1 MLVQGK
7 AMHEER
13 LLFDRLHASVTQLWH
28 NSSAGPNGKHDL
40 PVSVSTFQKG
50 EGKKKDIAASSHV
63 KVQALW
69 HHSKYLLH
77 SFYIC
82 FPL

>member
-1 MLVQGK
+1 MRKDYCLTDSMLVLLNYGTIVLQGQM
-7 AMHEER
+7 ANMTY
-13 LLFDRLHASVTQLWH
+13 LCLFPHFKRE
-28 NSSAGPNGKHDL
+28 KE
-40 PVSVSTFQKG
+40 KIY
-50 EGKKKDIAASSHV
+50 IAASSHV